1 VDGGVPASRIRVALI
16 IARLNIGGPATH
28 VVQLAAG
35 LPAERFEVCL
45 IAGRE
50 GRGEGSM
57 RYLAE
62 KAGITPIWIPELSP
76 ALAPSNTIAFWKIL
90 RQIRHWRPDIVHTH
104 TAMAGA
110 LGRTAAHLAGVP
122 VVVHTFHGHVLRGYF
137 SPPAEALFRAIE
149 RSLARHSD
157 RLITL
162 SSSLREDLVA
172 LRVAPRGKIQVI
184 PLGMEFGMLLTM
196 PRRQGELRRE
206 LAIPEDVPLV
216 GSIGRLVP
224 IKNHALL
231 LRAARRMVDLGTP
244 AQFVIVGDG
253 ELRAQLEHLS
263 DQFGLETRVHFL
275 GWRENL
281 PPIYSDLDLLALTSE
296 NEGTPVAV
304 LEAMAAGVPVVAT
317 SVGGVPDVIRAG
329 ETGTLV
335 DSQEAEA
342 FARAMGDALRDTA
355 NSRAMAHRA
364 RSEVSARFGKE
375 RMLAETASLYELL
388 LASKRTARRGEAG

>member
-1 VDGGVPASRIRVALI
+1 MPASRIRVALV

-35 LPAERFEVCL
+35 LPAERFEVRL

-62 KAGITPIWIPELSP
+62 RAGLDTYWIPELSP
-76 ALAPSNTIAFWKIL
+76 ALAPSNAIAFWKIL
-90 RQIRHWRPDIVHTH
+90 RQVRRWRPDIVHTH

-110 LGRTAAHLAGVP
+110 LGRTAAHLAHVP

-149 RSLARHSD
+149 RGLARRSD
-157 RLITL
+157 RLVTL
-162 SSSLREDLVA
+162 SSRLREDLVA
-172 LRVAPRGKIQVI
+172 LGVAPQEKIQVI
-184 PLGMEFGMLLTM
+184 PLGMEFGALLAT

-206 LAIPEDVPLV
+206 LAISPDAPLV
-216 GSIGRLVP
+216 GSVGRLVP

-263 DQFGLETRVHFL
+263 AQFGLETRVHFL

-281 PPIYSDLDLLALTSE
+281 APIYSDLDLLALTSE

-304 LEAMAAGVPVVAT
+304 LEAMAAGVPVVA
-317 SVGGVPDVIRAG
+317 SLGGRGAG
-329 ETGTLV
+329 CDPCGRDGHPGQLARGRGLCAG
-335 DSQEAEA
+335 DGRRSQEYRE
-342 FARAMGDALRDTA
+342 
-355 NSRAMAHRA
+355 
-364 RSEVSARFGKE
+364 
-375 RMLAETASLYELL
+375 
-388 LASKRTARRGEAG
+388 

>member
-1 VDGGVPASRIRVALI
+1 MRPADGGVPSSRIRVALV

-35 LPAERFEVCL
+35 LPAERFEVRL

-62 KAGITPIWIPELSP
+62 KAGITPTWIPELSP
-76 ALAPSNTIAFWKIL
+76 ALSPTNLIAFFKISRL
-90 RQIRHWRPDIVHTH
+90 MRTWRPDVVHTH

-110 LGRTAAHLAGVP
+110 IGRTAAHLNHVP
-122 VVVHTFHGHVLRGYF
+122 AVIHTFHGHVLRGYF
-137 SPPAEALFRAIE
+137 APPAETLFRSIE

-172 LRVAPRGKIQVI
+172 LHIAPREKIQVI
-184 PLGMEFGMLLTM
+184 PLGMDFDALRAA
-196 PRRQGELRRE
+196 PRREGRLRSE
-206 LAIPEDVPLV
+206 IGVAPQVPLV
-216 GSIGRLVP
+216 GSVGRLVP

-231 LRAARRMVDLGTP
+231 LQAARRMVDLG
-244 AQFVIVGDG
+244 AAAHFVIVGDG
-253 ELRAQLEHLS
+253 ELRPMLEDLTQQLGLAQ
-263 DQFGLETRVHFL
+263 RVHFL
-275 GWRENL
+275 GWREDL
-281 PPIYSDLDLLALTSE
+281 APIYSDLDLLALTSD

-317 SVGGVPDVIRAG
+317 AVGGVPDVIRDG

-335 DSQEAEA
+335 MVREPEAL
-342 FARAMGDALRDTA
+342 ARAMERALRDTDA
-355 NSRAMAHRA
+355 SRAMAERA
-364 RSEVSARFGKE
+364 RGEVVARFGKA
-375 RMLAETASLYELL
+375 RMLAETAALYENV
-388 LASKRTARRGEAG
+388 LASKRATA

>member
-1 VDGGVPASRIRVALI
+1 VPASRIRVALV

-35 LPAERFEVCL
+35 LPAERFEVRL

-62 KAGITPIWIPELSP
+62 KAGITPMWIPELSP
-76 ALAPSNTIAFWKIL
+76 ALAPSNLVAFYKL
-90 RQIRHWRPDIVHTH
+90 SRLIRNWRPDVVHTH

-162 SSSLREDLVA
+162 STSLRDDLVA
-172 LRVAPRGKIQVI
+172 LGVAPREKIQII
-184 PLGMEFGMLLTM
+184 PLGMEFDALLAA
-196 PRRQGELRRE
+196 PRHLGVLRRE
-206 LAIPEDVPLV
+206 LALSEDVPLV
-216 GSIGRLVP
+216 GSVGRLVP

-231 LRAARRMVDLGTP
+231 LQAARRMVDLGTP
-244 AQFVIVGDG
+244 SQFVIVGDG

-263 DQFGLETRVHFL
+263 AQLGLETRVHFL

-281 PPIYSDLDLLALTSE
+281 APIYSDLDLLALTSE

-329 ETGTLV
+329 QTGTLV
-335 DSQEAEA
+335 GSQEAQA
-342 FARAMGDALRDTA
+342 FALAMTDALRNA
-355 NSRAMAHRA
+355 AHSRTMADRA
-364 RSEVSARFGKE
+364 RSEVVARFGKD
-375 RMLAETASLYELL
+375 RMLAETASLYESL
-388 LASKRTARRGEAG
+388 LAAKRTAQRGTLA